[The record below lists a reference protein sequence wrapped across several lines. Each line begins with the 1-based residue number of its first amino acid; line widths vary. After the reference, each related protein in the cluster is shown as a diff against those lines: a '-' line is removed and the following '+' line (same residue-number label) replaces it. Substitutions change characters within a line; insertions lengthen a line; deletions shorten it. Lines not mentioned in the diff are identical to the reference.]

1 MSRRIVITGAS
12 GMLGGELMR
21 ELDGV
26 IGLNEIG
33 LKRAACD
40 ITDREALLKCM
51 ADAAPDVI
59 IHLAAFT
66 KVNECQRNPERA
78 HAVNSQG
85 SRNVADAANAAGA
98 RLVYISTD
106 YVFDGRQRTPYLETD
121 PVSPVNTYG
130 LSKAAGERHASTVE
144 GSLILRCGWLF
155 GDGGRNFVGAI
166 RDQIRDGVALR
177 VVQDQRGTPIW
188 TRHLARCIARLLDSG
203 VTGILHAAASG
214 ECSWHEFATA
224 IVEITGA
231 GVPVE
236 ATTTETGPGITP
248 RPSYSVL
255 SDARLCQLGFGPLP
269 HWREG
274 LTEYLH
280 PK

>member
-1 MSRRIVITGAS
+1 
-12 GMLGGELMR
+12 MLGREIMR
-21 ELDGV
+21 ALDGRDV
-26 IGLNEIG
+26 TGFS
-33 LKRAACD
+33 RAAFD
-40 ITDREALLKCM
+40 ITDAESVKRGM
-51 ADAAPDVI
+51 AEAAPDIV

-78 HAVNSQG
+78 HAVNGRG
-85 SRNVADAANAAGA
+85 SRNVAEAANALGA

-106 YVFDGRQRTPYLETD
+106 YVFDGRQRTPYTESD
-121 PVSPVNTYG
+121 PVSPVNVYG
-130 LSKAAGERHASTVE
+130 LSKAEGERHAGAVE
-144 GSLILRCGWLF
+144 RSLILRCGWLF
-155 GDGGRNFVGAI
+155 GDGGRNFVEAI
-166 RDQIRDGVALR
+166 RNQIRDGNPLR

-188 TRHLARCIARLLDSG
+188 TRHLATCIARLVDSD

-236 ATTTETGPGITP
+236 ATTTLIGPGITP
-248 RPSYSVL
+248 RPVYSVL

-274 LTEYLH
+274 LVEYLQ
-280 PK
+280 

>member
-1 MSRRIVITGAS
+1 
-12 GMLGGELMR
+12 MLGGELVR
-21 ELDGV
+21 ALDGHEV
-26 IGLNEIG
+26 IGLN
-33 LKRAACD
+33 RAACD
-40 ITDREALLKCM
+40 ITNRDAMLKCLT
-51 ADAAPDVI
+51 DAAPKII

-78 HAVNSQG
+78 FAVNSQG
-85 SRNVADAANAAGA
+85 SRNVAEAANATGA

-106 YVFDGRQRTPYLETD
+106 YVFDGRQRTPYSEDD

-130 LSKAAGERHASTVE
+130 LSKAEGEKHTSAVE
-144 GSLILRCGWLF
+144 GSLVLRCGWLF
-155 GDGGRNFVGAI
+155 GDGGRNFVEAI
-166 RDQIRDGVALR
+166 RNQIRDGSPLR
-177 VVQDQRGTPIW
+177 VVEDQRGTPIW
-188 TRHLARCIARLLDSG
+188 TRHLATCIARLLDSG
-203 VTGILHAAASG
+203 ATGILHAAASG

-224 IVEITGA
+224 IVEITHA

-236 ATTTETGPGITP
+236 ATSTERGPGITP
-248 RPSYSVL
+248 RPPYSVL

-274 LTEYLH
+274 LVEYLR